1 MAEMPFDINS
11 LSEEQRKILL
21 GQLQAG
27 QMPQGNAM
35 AQMNQMAPAPAMPA
49 ITDQKDRGFLG
60 NFAQRRI
67 LDPLQVRLGMKDSPQ
82 DTLRKQQ
89 SILNQYELQG
99 MRQNRQQDNTAI
111 DYIRGLTQEQ
121 GQQLGLNPAQ
131 LALAKANP
139 MQAYDDIVARS
150 FARETFST
158 TPQYGIDATGGRVA
172 YQLGDRGGLNV
183 VNYSPSEEYRTVD
196 DGQSIQIY
204 DKFSD
209 TLIQTIPKKMTPEQS
224 ERLIIEKTERTKAD
238 IERLRANAKGLRTE
252 FNNLTKNDRDIALA
266 YNKIIASASD
276 PSAAGDIALII
287 NYMKMLDPGSVVRE
301 GEFATAAN
309 AGGVEDSVR
318 ARYNSVVNGERL
330 SAEQRQDFV
339 NASGRVLQPYRD
351 QFEATKSRYST
362 LATAQGLQPSQVVT
376 NDPYSGLRVVKRDR
390 QWYESRGLTP
400 PAGMK

>member
-1 MAEMPFDINS
+1 MAEMPFDINT
-11 LSEEQRKILL
+11 LSEEQRRILL

-27 QMPQGNAM
+27 QAPQGISGP
-35 AQMNQMAPAPAMPA
+35 PAPVLPT
-49 ITDQKDRGFLG
+49 ITDQKDRSFLG
-60 NFAQRRI
+60 NIMQRK
-67 LDPLQVRLGMKDSPQ
+67 LLNPLQVKLGLRDSPQ
-82 DTLRKQQ
+82 DVLRQQQ

-99 MRQNRQQDNTAI
+99 MQQDRQRNNQAVE
-111 DYIRGLTQEQ
+111 YIRGLTEEQ
-121 GQQLGLNPAQ
+121 GQQLGLNAAQ

-139 MQAYDDIVARS
+139 MQAYDDIVSRS
-150 FARETFST
+150 FERETFST
-158 TPQYGIDATGGRVA
+158 TPQFGVDATGGRIA
-172 YQLGDRGGLNV
+172 YQLSDRGGAKVLD
-183 VNYSPSEEYRTVD
+183 YTPSQEYRTID
-196 DGQSIQIY
+196 DGESIQVY
-204 DKFSD
+204 DKYSD
-209 TLIQTIPKKMTPEQS
+209 RLIQTIPKQMTPEQQ
-224 ERLIIEKTERTKAD
+224 ERLIIEKRKETKD
-238 IERLRANAKGLRTE
+238 DKEKLRANAKGLRTE
-252 FNNLTKNDRDIALA
+252 FTNITKNDRDIALA

-330 SAEQRQDFV
+330 SVEQRQDFV

-362 LATAQGLQPSQVVT
+362 LATEQGLQPSQVVT

>member
-1 MAEMPFDINS
+1 MAEMPFDVNS

-21 GQLQAG
+21 GQLQSG
-27 QMPQGNAM
+27 QMP
-35 AQMNQMAPAPAMPA
+35 QMNQMAPAPAMPA

-99 MRQNRQQDNTAI
+99 MQQDRQRNNQAV
-111 DYIRGLTQEQ
+111 DYIRGLTEEQ
-121 GQQLGLNPAQ
+121 GQQLGLNSAQ

-139 MQAYDDIVARS
+139 MQAYDDIVSRS
-150 FARETFST
+150 FERETFST
-158 TPQYGIDATGGRVA
+158 TPQYGVDAYGGRVA
-172 YQLGDRGGLNV
+172 YQLSDRGGARMLN
-183 VNYSPSEEYRTVD
+183 YMPASEYRQVD
-196 DGQSIQIY
+196 VGDSIHIY
-204 DKFSD
+204 DKYSNK
-209 TLIQTIPKKMTPEQS
+209 LIESIPKNMTPEQRD
-224 ERLIIEKTERTKAD
+224 RLIIEKSEKTKAD
-238 IERLRANAKGLRTE
+238 TERLRASARGLRTE
-252 FNNLTKNDRDIALA
+252 FKNITKNVRDIALA

-330 SAEQRQDFV
+330 SVEQRQDFV

-362 LATAQGLQPSQVVT
+362 LATEQGLQPSQVVT

>member
-1 MAEMPFDINS
+1 MAEMPFDINT
-11 LSEEQRKILL
+11 LSEEQRRILL

-27 QMPQGNAM
+27 QAPQGISGP
-35 AQMNQMAPAPAMPA
+35 PAPVLPT
-49 ITDQKDRGFLG
+49 ITDQKDRSFLG
-60 NFAQRRI
+60 NIMQRK
-67 LDPLQVRLGMKDSPQ
+67 LLNPLQVKLGLRDSPQ
-82 DTLRKQQ
+82 DVLRKQQ

-99 MRQNRQQDNTAI
+99 MQQDRQRNNQAV
-111 DYIRGLTQEQ
+111 DYIRGLTEEQ
-121 GQQLGLNPAQ
+121 GQQLGLNSAQ

-139 MQAYDDIVARS
+139 MQAYDDIVSRS
-150 FARETFST
+150 FERETFST
-158 TPQYGIDATGGRVA
+158 TPQYGVDAYGGRVA
-172 YQLGDRGGLNV
+172 YQLSDRGGARMLN
-183 VNYSPSEEYRTVD
+183 YMPASEYRQVD
-196 DGQSIQIY
+196 VGDSIHIY
-204 DKFSD
+204 DKYSNKFIES
-209 TLIQTIPKKMTPEQS
+209 IPKNMTPELR
-224 ERLIIEKTERTKAD
+224 ERLIIEEKKQTKED
-238 IERLRANAKGLRTE
+238 KERLRANARGLRTE
-252 FNNLTKNDRDIALA
+252 FNNITKNDRDIALA

-330 SAEQRQDFV
+330 SVKQRQDFV

-362 LATAQGLQPSQVVT
+362 LATEQGLQPSQVVT